1 MKVRLTDSLLRVG
14 MFFSLFSFVLG
25 VLPSCDKNTPNDPPE
40 IPQTVVEGEI
50 VIVDKNG
57 KEISRTPSN
66 LQGFSSLRG
75 AKEGYVETEKGKI
88 TGLGVFPIGYTT
100 TIQVIEVN
108 PAKYKFK
115 GMHFT
120 SDPVDWVTTHA
131 PFSGFSPHTLFSLPV
146 FSLPISSGVT
156 SIKVIAIFEESGT
169 GFVIE

>member
-40 IPQTVVEGEI
+40 MPQTVVEGEI

-88 TGLGVFPIGYTT
+88 TGLGVFPIGYTA

-115 GMHFT
+115 GMYFT
-120 SDPVDWVTTHA
+120 SVPTTWVSTHA
-131 PFSGFSPHTLFSLPV
+131 PFSSYGPNTLCSFATIKI
-146 FSLPISSGVT
+146 PISSGVT

-169 GFVIE
+169 SFVIE